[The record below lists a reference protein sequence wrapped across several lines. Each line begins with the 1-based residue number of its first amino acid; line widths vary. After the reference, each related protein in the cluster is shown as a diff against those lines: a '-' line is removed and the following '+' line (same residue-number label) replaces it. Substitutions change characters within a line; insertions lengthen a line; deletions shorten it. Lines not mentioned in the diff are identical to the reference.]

1 MATATRRG
9 IFAAVAGAVAA
20 VLVVGFV
27 TAILLTTLQLLPA
40 GEKPD
45 VDPGVVAI
53 QITGAGET
61 DPNRVVAMAWLAR
74 LMLALA
80 IAWVVIG
87 MLAART
93 SLVGR
98 PGAAAARATWLG
110 STRPW
115 RARESTLGMLR
126 LDRWFLVL
134 VPAALLIGTRAVQTS
149 FLSWEHLAIVLGG
162 WLVAALVI
170 RALVGTRSPWPV
182 IAAAGGAIVLRCFWA
197 LIPVAIGGPGGAWST
212 LWTEPVLRAGYALVA
227 AVLFVWVFVASAWA
241 LVMQVGPR
249 PATGI
254 VLAAMGAGLALP
266 ALVVAL
272 LGFEQVAATWS
283 ASLAPL
289 GGLAGPPYV
298 WIEVPA
304 AIAWWAATAGGVL
317 CVVGAALA
325 FPRREVPA
333 RRESGSRTPA

>member
-9 IFAAVAGAVAA
+9 IFAAVAAAVAA
-20 VLVVGFV
+20 VFLVGFV
-27 TAILLTTLQLLPA
+27 TATLLTTLQLVPA
-40 GEKPD
+40 GEVPE
-45 VDPGVVAI
+45 VAPGVVAI
-53 QITGAGET
+53 QITGAGVT
-61 DPNRVVAMAWLAR
+61 DPARVMAMAWLAR

-80 IAWVVIG
+80 LAWGVIG

-134 VPAALLIGTRAVQTS
+134 VPAALLVGTRAVQTS

-170 RALVGTRSPWPV
+170 RALVGRRSPWPV
-182 IAAAGGAIVLRCFWA
+182 IAAAGGAIVLRCVWA
-197 LIPVAIGGPGGAWST
+197 LIPLAIGGPGGAWST

-227 AVLFVWVFVASAWA
+227 AILFVWVFVAAAWA
-241 LVMQVGPR
+241 LVVQVGPL

-254 VLAAMGAGLALP
+254 VLAAMGAGLAVP
-266 ALVVAL
+266 ALVVGI
-272 LGFEQVAATWS
+272 LGFDRVASAWS
-283 ASLAPL
+283 DSLAPL
-289 GGLAGPPYV
+289 GGLAGPPFV
-298 WIEVPA
+298 WIELPI

-317 CVVGAALA
+317 CVVGALLA
-325 FPRREVPA
+325 FPRRTPA
-333 RRESGSRTPA
+333 RQESGSRIGA